1 MRRATSVAAEG
12 NALTLMN
19 IHSSSLQPSVSLGVM
34 PKCVERIMDDDD
46 REQRELQE
54 RVMRFRVM
62 EREVTDPLAIGLLHD
77 IVTELEA
84 ALEKPDR

>member
-1 MRRATSVAAEG
+1 
-12 NALTLMN
+12 
-19 IHSSSLQPSVSLGVM
+19 
-34 PKCVERIMDDDD
+34 MDDED

-54 RVMRFRVM
+54 RVMRFRAM

-84 ALEKPDR
+84 ALEKPDK

>member
-1 MRRATSVAAEG
+1 
-12 NALTLMN
+12 
-19 IHSSSLQPSVSLGVM
+19 
-34 PKCVERIMDDDD
+34 MDEDD

>member
-1 MRRATSVAAEG
+1 M
-12 NALTLMN
+12 
-19 IHSSSLQPSVSLGVM
+19 
-34 PKCVERIMDDDD
+34 DDD
-46 REQRELQE
+46 REQRELEE

-84 ALEKPDR
+84 ALEKPND

>member
-1 MRRATSVAAEG
+1 MLKSAER
-12 NALTLMN
+12 
-19 IHSSSLQPSVSLGVM
+19 VM
-34 PKCVERIMDDDD
+34 DDDDD

-54 RVMRFRVM
+54 RVMRFRIM

-84 ALEKPDR
+84 ALEQPDK